1 MLGGGAGRELEQS
14 DLPRVFLTDA
24 GLDLINRMVSAH
36 LENERMLLSNLSGD
50 EQATLRELLQR
61 LTAAFE

>member
-1 MLGGGAGRELEQS
+1 MADPKNR
-14 DLPRVFLTDA
+14 RVRRSTLTDA

-50 EQATLRELLQR
+50 ERHP
-61 LTAAFE
+61 